1 MEEEVGPGHL
11 GSGLPGQEML
21 GACHPPRG
29 TGSLD
34 WAWVSLGEPLSQGPP
49 ICGRRLTCLSA
60 RVSVALAR
68 CQATRLPGDPGRRPL
83 GSFPHTGRPPRRRER
98 PQARAG
104 CKVGL
109 VLFSG
114 VTVGEQ
120 RRAQLC
126 S

>member
-11 GSGLPGQEML
+11 GSGLPGQETL

-83 GSFPHTGRPPRRRER
+83 GSFPHTGPPTA
-98 PQARAG
+98 QARKAPG
-104 CKVGL
+104 QGWL
-109 VLFSG
+109 
-114 VTVGEQ
+114 
-120 RRAQLC
+120 
-126 S
+126 